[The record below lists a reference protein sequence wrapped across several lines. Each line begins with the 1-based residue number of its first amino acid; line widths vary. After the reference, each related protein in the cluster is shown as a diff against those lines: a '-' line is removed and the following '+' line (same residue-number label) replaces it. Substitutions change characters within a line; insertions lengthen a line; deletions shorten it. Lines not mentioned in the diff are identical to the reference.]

1 MVHHLSLLPLLV
13 LLLSAEF
20 QVSSCNL
27 SLYLLSLERLERNMH
42 NLYRDI
48 LKIAEEKLQ
57 NQKFFYI
64 AIDGPCASGKSHL
77 ANELKKFLDA
87 SVISMDD
94 FFLSIDQRTEARYAE
109 VGGNIDY
116 ERFEEEIINHR
127 DDETFSHFRYNC
139 MNLAFEGPKTIAKKP
154 IIIVEGSYSLHPKF
168 QELYD
173 LNIFLKIS
181 NELKMERL
189 KERNP
194 DNYQDFINR
203 WIPLEEKYFDSFK
216 IEDKAD
222 IIIYT
227 E

>member
-1 MVHHLSLLPLLV
+1 
-13 LLLSAEF
+13 
-20 QVSSCNL
+20 
-27 SLYLLSLERLERNMH
+27 MH

-48 LKIAEEKLQ
+48 LKIAEEKLK

-64 AIDGPCASGKSHL
+64 AIDGPCASGKSYL

-87 SVISMDD
+87 TVISTDD

-109 VGGNIDY
+109 PGGNIDY
-116 ERFEEEIINHR
+116 ERFDNEIINHR

-139 MNLAFEGPKTIAKKP
+139 MNLAFEGPVTIVKKP
-154 IIIVEGSYSLHPKF
+154 IIIIEGSYSLHPNF

-181 NELKMERL
+181 DELKMERL

-194 DNYQDFINR
+194 ENYQDFINR
-203 WIPLEEKYFDSFK
+203 WIPLEDKYFDSYK